1 MKQFSIVL
9 LLSFFALAGCTSLI
23 SNNSSDNNSWNTTMT
38 GDVQRIV
45 GNTTCDN
52 YLRTIQCFSQSM
64 TWNDAMTFTSLY
76 TSLLQSFKDVPNAQL
91 EQTCTTLSS
100 SLRTHP
106 TLLQDYPNCNKL

>member
-1 MKQFSIVL
+1 MS
-9 LLSFFALAGCTSLI
+9 G
-23 SNNSSDNNSWNTTMT
+23 SNE
-38 GDVQRIV
+38 RIV

-52 YLRTIQCFSQSM
+52 YLRTIQCFSESM
-64 TWNDAMTFTSLY
+64 TGSDAMTFTSLY

-91 EQTCTTLSS
+91 EQTCTTLAS